1 MEEAERKAGR
11 TKGRGGKVASA
22 HRGTKGRSTSASLAL
37 LLNLSNLDFF
47 FFFVFDFGILLMS
60 PVNSETRV
68 YIYLEIPE
76 ALDLEMVQN
85 PGRLN
90 KSQVIYQVLK

>member
-1 MEEAERKAGR
+1 
-11 TKGRGGKVASA
+11 
-22 HRGTKGRSTSASLAL
+22 
-37 LLNLSNLDFF
+37 
-47 FFFVFDFGILLMS
+47 MS
-60 PVNSETRV
+60 PDNSETMV